1 MAQNKLVNDL
11 EYMPFSA
18 HIEPF
23 APTLSPLIAE
33 SLMETSQD
41 RYRKG
46 TFLTPTLS
54 IWFVLAMTIRRD
66 LNYHKVLD
74 WMSSTWRWMM
84 VALPAKL
91 VQDGA
96 ISHARVKLGVDVL
109 LLLFQKVAFLLS
121 SVESD
126 FHGFVTVIFDGTTLS
141 MPDTPSNHERFGK
154 HKSSRGSSGFPLMR
168 VVTLMIRAGR
178 VMVDVA
184 FAPIVGKGT
193 GERTLMHQILPR
205 VKLHN
210 ALFLFDAGFYSFV
223 LLHGL
228 HRFTHHFIMKV
239 SSSVHVTP
247 LRRGRFPDGSYLA
260 VIRGKIEAPARSRSK
275 RKAYCHLAYLVRVID
290 VQIPGFR
297 PFRLIT
303 NLLDHSIS
311 AKELVRH
318 YHQRWDIELGYDEIK
333 THQCATLRG
342 QAPTILRSK
351 RADLVE
357 QELYALLITYNLTR
371 CLMLQAAKE
380 HGVDPLKI
388 SFLDTL
394 QWIVEAVAQMD
405 HTNSEQH
412 TTRQHKYLHRLISES
427 LIDRPRRLRTNQ
439 RVIKVKSS
447 KFRVKRKHHR
457 SQTID
462 YEKETQILPPNNV
475 ELIEL
480 KAA

>member
-1 MAQNKLVNDL
+1 MAQNKLVTDL
-11 EYMPFSA
+11 AYMPFSA
-18 HIEPF
+18 HMEPF

-33 SLMETSQD
+33 SLRETSQD
-41 RYRKG
+41 RSRKG

-74 WMSSTWRWMM
+74 WMSSTWRWMT

-96 ISHARVKLGVDVL
+96 ISHARAKLGVDVFI
-109 LLLFQKVAFLLS
+109 LLFRKVACLLS
-121 SVESD
+121 RVEPD
-126 FHGFVTVIFDGTTLS
+126 FHGFVTVMFDGTTLS

-154 HKSSRGSSGFPLMR
+154 HTSSRGPSGFPLMR
-168 VVTLMIRAGR
+168 VVTLMVRAGR

-184 FAPIVGKGT
+184 FAPILGKGT
-193 GERTLMHQILPR
+193 GERTLLHQMLPR
-205 VKLHN
+205 VTLHN

-223 LLHGL
+223 LLHDL
-228 HRFTHHFIMKV
+228 HRFTHHFLMKI
-239 SSSVHVTP
+239 SASVHVTP
-247 LRRGRFPDGSYLA
+247 LRHGRLPDGSYLA
-260 VIRGKIEAPARSRSK
+260 VIRGKIEAPARSRGT

-290 VQIPGFR
+290 GQIPGFR

-303 NLLDHSIS
+303 NLLDRRIS
-311 AKELVRH
+311 ATELVRH

-371 CLMLQAAKE
+371 WLMLQAAQE
-380 HGVDPLKI
+380 HGVDPLQI

-394 QWIVEAVAQMD
+394 HWIVDAVAQMD
-405 HTNSEQH
+405 YTNSEQH
-412 TTRQHKYLHRLISES
+412 TAQQHKYLYRLIAES
-427 LIDRPRRLRTNQ
+427 LIARPRRLRTNH

-447 KFRVKRKHHR
+447 KFKVKRKHHR

-462 YEKETQILPPNNV
+462 YEKEMQILPPSNV
-475 ELIEL
+475 ELIDL
-480 KAA
+480 KVA

>member
-1 MAQNKLVNDL
+1 
-11 EYMPFSA
+11 
-18 HIEPF
+18 
-23 APTLSPLIAE
+23 
-33 SLMETSQD
+33 
-41 RYRKG
+41 
-46 TFLTPTLS
+46 
-54 IWFVLAMTIRRD
+54 
-66 LNYHKVLD
+66 
-74 WMSSTWRWMM
+74 
-84 VALPAKL
+84 
-91 VQDGA
+91 
-96 ISHARVKLGVDVL
+96 
-109 LLLFQKVAFLLS
+109 
-121 SVESD
+121 
-126 FHGFVTVIFDGTTLS
+126 
-141 MPDTPSNHERFGK
+141 
-154 HKSSRGSSGFPLMR
+154 MR
-168 VVTLMIRAGR
+168 VVTLMVRAGR

-205 VKLHN
+205 VKLQK
-210 ALFLFDAGFYSFV
+210 ALFLFDAGFYAFA

-228 HRFTHHFIMKV
+228 NLFKHHFLMKI

-247 LRRGRFPDGSYLA
+247 LRHGRFPDGSYLA
-260 VIRGKIEAPARSRSK
+260 VMRGKIEEPARSRGK
-275 RKAYCHLAYLVRVID
+275 RKAYCHLEYLVRVID
-290 VQIPGFR
+290 VQMPGFR

-303 NLLDHSIS
+303 NLLDRRIS

-371 CLMLQAAKE
+371 WLMLEAAKE

-388 SFLDTL
+388 SFLDAL

-405 HTNSEQH
+405 RTNSEQH
-412 TTRQHKYLHRLISES
+412 TTQQHKYLHRLIAES
-427 LIDRPRRLRTNQ
+427 LIDRPRRLRTNH

-447 KFRVKRKHHR
+447 KFKVKRKHHR

-462 YEKETQILPPNNV
+462 YEKETQILPPSNV